1 MSTRLSNEQ
10 KIKQR
15 PMRPYA
21 TRQWMLTNYGIA
33 LGIFETRKQADEYA
47 RNHGRDMQHH
57 EIRRVQVAVESLP

>member
-1 MSTRLSNEQ
+1 MSDRLSNEQ

-15 PMRPYA
+15 PMRSYQ

-33 LGIFETRKQADEYA
+33 IGIFATRQDANAFAEND
-47 RNHGRDMQHH
+47 GRDMQHH